1 MALRIYN
8 TLSGKKEDF
17 VPIDDNKVKMYVCGV
32 TVYDLCHIGHARS
45 TVVFDVIFRYLR
57 HRGFEVNYVR
67 NFTDVDDKIINRAN
81 AENLSCEEIAER
93 YIEAF
98 YTDMDCLGLERPTC
112 EPRATEHIDEIIEM
126 ITRLIEHGHAYRV
139 DDDVYFSVESFNGYG
154 RLSGRNLEE
163 MRAGARIEIDE
174 RKKNPLDFAL
184 WKASKP
190 SEPAWKSP
198 WGEGRPGW
206 HIECSSMSQKYLGES
221 FDIHGGGKD
230 LISPHHENEIAQS
243 EGANKK
249 PFVRYWI
256 HNGFVNIHQEKM
268 SKSLGNVLNIRDLL
282 KIYHPEALRLFLLSN
297 HYRSPL
303 DFSEEAMKEASL
315 GMDRFYTSLER
326 IDRHLKEAELSTKG
340 ALKGSPSSMDKDVSE
355 ALTAFPQKFADAMD
369 DDFNS
374 AKAIGHLF
382 DFTRL
387 LNRFMDEESFSLTQ
401 KTISILESARAQYQ
415 SCGEILGIF
424 SEEPRS
430 YFETKKVKG
439 LDEVKIEEREIIDL
453 ISQRD
458 AARKQKDWP
467 GADEIRKILL
477 EKGIVLEDGPDG
489 TQWRL
494 R

>member
-1 MALRIYN
+1 MALKIYN

-17 VPIDDNKVKMYVCGV
+17 VPLNDNKVGMYVCGV

-45 TVVFDVIFRYLR
+45 AVVFDVIFRYLR

-67 NFTDVDDKIINRAN
+67 NFTDVDDKIIHRAN
-81 AENLSCEEIAER
+81 AENLSCDEIAER

-98 YTDMDCLGLERPTC
+98 YTDMDSLGLERPTY
-112 EPRATEHIDEIIEM
+112 EPRATEHIDDIIEI

-139 DDDVYFSVESFNGYG
+139 DEDVYFSVESFNGYG
-154 RLSGRNLEE
+154 RLSGRSLEE

-174 RKKNPLDFAL
+174 RKVNPLDFAL

-230 LISPHHENEIAQS
+230 LIFPHHENEIAQS

-282 KIYHPEALRLFLLSN
+282 KIYHPETLRLFLLSN

-303 DFSEEAMKEASL
+303 DFSEEAMKEASS
-315 GMDRFYTSLER
+315 GMDRFYTLLDR
-326 IDRHLKEAELSTKG
+326 IDRHLKEAKLSTAGASKG
-340 ALKGSPSSMDKDVSE
+340 PSMSMDEEMSE
-355 ALTAFPQKFADAMD
+355 ALAAFPQKFTDAMD

-387 LNRFMDEESFSLTQ
+387 LNRFMDGGFSPVTQ
-401 KTISILESARAQYQ
+401 NILSILESSRIQYQ
-415 SCGEILGIF
+415 SCGEILGFF
-424 SEEPRS
+424 SEEPGA
-430 YFETKKVKG
+430 YFENQKAKG
-439 LDEVKIEEREIIDL
+439 LGGVKIEKKEITKL
-453 ISQRD
+453 ISERD
-458 AARKQKDWP
+458 EARKQKDWAR
-467 GADEIRKILL
+467 ADEIRKVLS
-477 EKGIVLEDGPDG
+477 ERGIVLEDGPDG

-494 R
+494 Q